1 MLYDIL
7 ICHLKNSWIS
17 SQVNSS
23 TTSNIIMSF
32 VNTVFFFLPDR
43 ETVQFSVAP
52 LNVMKC
58 NQT

>member
-7 ICHLKNSWIS
+7 ICHLKNRWIS

-23 TTSNIIMSF
+23 TTSNII
-32 VNTVFFFLPDR
+32 NTVLFLPDR
-43 ETVQFSVAP
+43 QTVQFSVAP
-52 LNVMKC
+52 VMKC